1 MSTIAKKL
9 AAAPAGSRASARP
22 SARGIS
28 GVPSPGIAEA
38 PWLVAAA
45 TWRGSVKGAGASA
58 GAARKS
64 HCANSG
70 SRSARSSAPIP
81 AAGARRVSE
90 HAGLRSRAG
99 RGGADGEEAEEG
111 GAELSKFSA
120 AAPSGGRCPADPS
133 HPPFP
138 SSRGHGQGWARG
150 ARCSGRASSRR
161 NWSAEFPRNVPG
173 RPRLTDVTRLSRK
186 LRESFGNP

>member
-1 MSTIAKKL
+1 M
-9 AAAPAGSRASARP
+9 
-22 SARGIS
+22 
-28 GVPSPGIAEA
+28 
-38 PWLVAAA
+38 
-45 TWRGSVKGAGASA
+45 KGAGASA

-90 HAGLRSRAG
+90 HAGLRGRAG

-120 AAPSGGRCPADPS
+120 AAPSGGRRPAGPS
-133 HPPFP
+133 PPPFP
-138 SSRGHGQGWARG
+138 HPPVAKVKDGRG
-150 ARCSGRASSRR
+150 AHEVRA
-161 NWSAEFPRNVPG
+161 APLPG
-173 RPRLTDVTRLSRK
+173 ETGVQNFLGTCPGSH
-186 LRESFGNP
+186 G